1 MKILRV
7 EFEKLFGHF
16 NYTIDFNHA
25 VTIIHGLNGCGKTTM
40 LKIIDGVF
48 NKKISVIKNIEFKS
62 VSFFLSDGSLIK
74 IERKKAYIDEKL
86 KNVAITYLIYTVTD
100 SSGSYVFNSADNFEE
115 YQNSIVN
122 RIMHS
127 ARPLPFIKR
136 IGSDL
141 WYDSRNDEKISTS
154 ELISEYGDMIYRRYG
169 RDLFEDEYPDK
180 VQEIIDNIDVRLITA
195 DRLTVPKRIEHQY
208 GEDSITIEKKVD
220 VIASKLAEKIQAAI
234 QQYAQ
239 ISQAKDRTF
248 PLRAIKQ
255 CSPMTIEEIKE
266 KILELEKQRNG
277 LIDTGILEKEKDD
290 INIQD
295 LIEAITEDNR
305 QNLSLYAIDTEEK
318 LSVLSEL
325 SSSIKLFQNL
335 IEHSFNNKK
344 IVFNKDSGFY
354 FVTTYSDT
362 IIKPQYLSSG
372 EQHELV
378 MFYDLIFNT
387 NERTLILIDEPELSL
402 HIKWQLDYVD
412 ELLNIIQATKFS
424 AVLATHSPQIINGY
438 WDMTVSLSEQS

>member
-16 NYTIDFNHA
+16 NYAIDFNHA
-25 VTIIHGLNGCGKTTM
+25 VTIVHGLNGCGKTTM

-48 NKKISVIKNIEFKS
+48 NKKISLIKNIEFQS
-62 VSFFLSDGSLIK
+62 VLFWLSDDSSIK

-100 SSGSYVFNSADNFEE
+100 CSGSYVFNSVDNIEE
-115 YQNSIVN
+115 YREFIVS
-122 RIMHS
+122 RIMRS
-127 ARPLPFIKR
+127 LRPLPFIKR
-136 IGSDL
+136 IESNL
-141 WYDSRNDEKISTS
+141 WYDHRNDKKISAN
-154 ELISEYGDMIYRRYG
+154 ELISEYGDMIHRRYG
-169 RDLFEDEYPDK
+169 RDFFEDEYPAK

-208 GEDSITIEKKVD
+208 GEDSITIEQKVD
-220 VIASKLAEKIQAAI
+220 VIANKLAEKIQAAI

-239 ISQAKDRTF
+239 VSQAKDRTF

-255 CSPMTIEEIKE
+255 SSPMTIEEIKE
-266 KILELEKQRNG
+266 RILKLEKQRNG
-277 LIDTGILEKEKDD
+277 LIETGILEKKEDD
-290 INIQD
+290 IDIQD

-335 IEHSFNNKK
+335 IDQSFNNKK

-354 FVTTYSDT
+354 FVTTYADT

-412 ELLNIIQATKFS
+412 ELLTIIQTTKFS